1 MPTLPLRGLVPMAHV
16 ADVARSIEFYR
27 LLGFEVRSTFAPE
40 GKTVWA
46 WLTNGKA
53 HLMLNL
59 GNGPINSGEQAV
71 LFCLYASD
79 VAAYRD
85 DLAGRG
91 VKVGPI
97 TYPFYMPEGEFRIED
112 LDGYVLLV
120 GQSDEVSL

>member
-1 MPTLPLRGLVPMAHV
+1 MAHV

-27 LLGFEVRSTFAPE
+27 LLGFETRSSFAPE

-53 HLMLNL
+53 HLMVNL

-71 LFCLYASD
+71 LFYLYTSN
-79 VAAYRD
+79 VAAYREE
-85 DLAGRG
+85 LSTLGI
-91 VKVGPI
+91 KVGPI
-97 TYPFYMPEGEFRIED
+97 TYPFYMPEGELRVED
-112 LDGYVLLV
+112 PDGYVLLI